1 MTYFKINGHDYSKYV
16 NSLKVSKQAIYKS
29 ATNASGNTVVK
40 YINTKRDFSVGI
52 IPLDDAAMKTLQAD
66 INSFR
71 VTISYRDP
79 DTNTLIENVKCII
92 PLNEVEYYTIQADKV
107 MYKAFLLT
115 ITELQGGDI
124 ND

>member
-79 DTNTLIENVKCII
+79 DTNTLVENVKCII

-115 ITELQGGDI
+115 ITEL
-124 ND
+124 